1 MGIKVRFNK
10 LELYEQTLAEDIVQA
25 KRIILEESKKY
36 ASEADAKILR
46 ELNEKINEDVWAW
59 KFEQFNA
66 N

>member
-25 KRIILEESKKY
+25 KRFILEESKKY

-46 ELNEKINEDVWAW
+46 
-59 KFEQFNA
+59 
-66 N
+66 